1 MNSDTHVRGGQRPK
15 TPHKRRPQ
23 KMSNLTQRIALFR
36 KMKTIYKTEPKSSQ
50 SRPWAEQKW
59 VENLFEGAFL
69 LICCCF
75 LKSCLSPLWHYGV
88 ALKRIKKIDETC
100 PSFDLFCQS

>member
-1 MNSDTHVRGGQRPK
+1 
-15 TPHKRRPQ
+15 
-23 KMSNLTQRIALFR
+23 MSNLTQRIALFR

-69 LICCCF
+69 LICF
-75 LKSCLSPLWHYGV
+75 LKNPVYLPFGIMEL
-88 ALKRIKKIDETC
+88 L
-100 PSFDLFCQS
+100 

>member
-1 MNSDTHVRGGQRPK
+1 
-15 TPHKRRPQ
+15 
-23 KMSNLTQRIALFR
+23 MSNLTQRIALFR

-69 LICCCF
+69 LICLKKKSF
-75 LKSCLSPLWHYGV
+75 L
-88 ALKRIKKIDETC
+88 
-100 PSFDLFCQS
+100 PSLNDIMELL

>member
-1 MNSDTHVRGGQRPK
+1 VFLTINVSGKFLIIKFLKLLKLYKFINFSTHVRGGQRPK

-59 VENLFEGAFL
+59 VKDLFEGAFL
-69 LICCCF
+69 LTVFPRIVF
-75 LKSCLSPLWHYGV
+75 
-88 ALKRIKKIDETC
+88 ALE
-100 PSFDLFCQS
+100 

>member
-1 MNSDTHVRGGQRPK
+1 MYSLNQKNNLIKNVKLNLYKFINSDTHVRGGQRPK

-50 SRPWAEQKW
+50 SRLWAE
-59 VENLFEGAFL
+59 E
-69 LICCCF
+69 
-75 LKSCLSPLWHYGV
+75 
-88 ALKRIKKIDETC
+88 
-100 PSFDLFCQS
+100 

>member
-1 MNSDTHVRGGQRPK
+1 
-15 TPHKRRPQ
+15 
-23 KMSNLTQRIALFR
+23 MSNLTQRIALFR

-69 LICCCF
+69 LICF
-75 LKSCLSPLWHYGV
+75 KKILFISPL
-88 ALKRIKKIDETC
+88 ALWSCFETNQKI
-100 PSFDLFCQS
+100 

>member
-1 MNSDTHVRGGQRPK
+1 MKTFFFAKLYNFVNSDTHVRGGQRPK

-59 VENLFEGAFL
+59 VENLFEVTFSSFL
-69 LICCCF
+69 
-75 LKSCLSPLWHYGV
+75 
-88 ALKRIKKIDETC
+88 
-100 PSFDLFCQS
+100 PSF